1 MELEDFMV
9 CSLLWNHDFHTI
21 LSTNVNKISRD
32 EMIFIYILKF
42 HSLKLF
48 SRLMP
53 TQHVVCKHE
62 NIFECIFLYVNIRYK
77 IHREQSLQAGS
88 LLSEN
93 PLKSHDL
100 TSLKMLVQRNS
111 DDIITCPIICK
122 LLHWL

>member
-1 MELEDFMV
+1 MYLY
-9 CSLLWNHDFHTI
+9 LLVSSVI
-21 LSTNVNKISRD
+21 
-32 EMIFIYILKF
+32 
-42 HSLKLF
+42 
-48 SRLMP
+48 
-53 TQHVVCKHE
+53 
-62 NIFECIFLYVNIRYK
+62 K
-77 IHREQSLQAGS
+77 IHREQSSQAGS